1 MITTT
6 TEVAAVAASKI
17 ALDAKT
23 MALLTFNLE
32 DMALANFFN
41 HYNGN
46 P

>member
-1 MITTT
+1 MITMTM
-6 TEVAAVAASKI
+6 EVAAVAASKT

-32 DMALANFFN
+32 DTVLANFFN
-41 HYNGN
+41 GYNGN